1 VASKKR
7 RIRSPDGREWEV
19 LSYRLRLPRWRQAD
33 YEPWDD
39 VRGIISG
46 IIVFL
51 LVVPFVLVV
60 LPLLVFLLELPLAVA
75 WSLFTSERW
84 VEAVCRWPS
93 EIRITWRTTSAD
105 AENVVDEVARQLELG
120 YGEVNPEHA
129 DLLEMT
135 RPPGFEDVDR

>member
-39 VRGIISG
+39 V
-46 IIVFL
+46 
-51 LVVPFVLVV
+51 
-60 LPLLVFLLELPLAVA
+60 
-75 WSLFTSERW
+75 
-84 VEAVCRWPS
+84 S